1 MIEIKDLDKTF
12 DSKDEPV
19 HAVNHLSVTLS
30 PGITGLVG
38 ENGAGKSTLFRLIA
52 GTISKDGG
60 NVTIDGLDHLDPKA
74 KESLF
79 FLPDEPYAPARYNAM
94 EVAKFYSV
102 FYPFDMEKFE
112 RLLDK
117 VSLPRNRRITSFS
130 KGMRRQLFLLIA
142 FSVKCKNVLLD
153 ESFDGLDPLVMETI
167 REEVLNMAEEKE
179 KTIVISSHNI
189 NSIQRLADAIMI
201 LYSGKLAE
209 QKQENDMGKELVKYQ
224 MLTKIPVT
232 EDALVA
238 RGVEVASIKKIGSIT
253 TLVVSK
259 HPDLETILRNLYEP
273 SLLEPTPLDPD
284 EIITMEMLL
293 AKKGERHHE

>member
-1 MIEIKDLDKTF
+1 MIEIKNLDKTF
-12 DSKDEPV
+12 DGNNEPV

-52 GTISKDGG
+52 GTIAKDEGR
-60 NVTIDGLDHLDPKA
+60 VTIDGIDHLDPKA

-94 EVAKFYSV
+94 EVAKFYSI
-102 FYPFDMEKFE
+102 FYPFDMAKFE
-112 RLLDK
+112 SLLDK
-117 VSLPRNRRITSFS
+117 VSLPRNRRVTSFS
-130 KGMRRQLFLLIA
+130 KGMKRQLFFFFF
-142 FSVKCKNVLLD
+142 FSVKCKNILLD
-153 ESFDGLDPLVMETI
+153 EAFDGLDPLIMEVI
-167 REEVLNMAEEKE
+167 REEVLKIAEEKE

-201 LYSGKLAE
+201 LYSGTLAE
-209 QKQENDMGKELVKYQ
+209 QKQEADMGKELIKYQ

-232 EDALVA
+232 EDALIA
-238 RGVEVASIKKIGSIT
+238 QGVEVASIKKIGSIT
-253 TLVVSK
+253 TLVVAK
-259 HPDLETILRNLYEP
+259 RPDLETILKNLYEP

-284 EIITMEMLL
+284 EIITMEMLM
-293 AKKGERHHE
+293 AKKGARQHE